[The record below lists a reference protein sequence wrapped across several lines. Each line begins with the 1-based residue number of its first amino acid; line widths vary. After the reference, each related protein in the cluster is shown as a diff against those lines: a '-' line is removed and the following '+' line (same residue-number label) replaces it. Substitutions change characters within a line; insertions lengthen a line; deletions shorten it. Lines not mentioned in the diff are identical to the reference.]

1 MTIQWTD
8 FVQQVEDELSTGN
21 RGHLIL
27 DEFFAKERDLTKAI
41 VHGLRRLFKE
51 AYPDSHSLKTS
62 IYHHVVARQG
72 DDPEDRR
79 AWTDALP
86 DKWIRVYG
94 VTFVP
99 DILIRPTLNP
109 VTEVLPIEI
118 KFVRKPAASQAVATA
133 IGQAF
138 AYRTR
143 YPRSIVFVGVQRGLM
158 KGTSGITNLSAQ
170 SGDEATLRRTLEE
183 NGIRLIFREVGI
195 ESRSGS

>member
-27 DEFFAKERDLTKAI
+27 DESFAKERDLTKAI

-109 VTEVLPIEI
+109 VTKVLPIEI

-143 YPRSIVFVGVQRGLM
+143 YPRSIVFNRC
-158 KGTSGITNLSAQ
+158 TARS
-170 SGDEATLRRTLEE
+170 DE
-183 NGIRLIFREVGI
+183 GHIWDH
-195 ESRSGS
+195 ESIGAIG